1 MLKNFLNLNNEDK
14 YKYVLSG
21 CSDAFLR
28 LTRQAHEYIHGAL
41 SKREQMQY

>member
-14 YKYVLSG
+14 DKYVSG